1 MLRWRLLLGTGLAVL
16 LVGLGWLDH
25 VAAGPA
31 PGIWLVPAVVFF
43 AGMATR
49 EFLALLAGAGIRPCA
64 WAVYVGNLLVL
75 ASPWGPLLHRWVLG
89 RCGRQGACATA
100 TGDASGDWV
109 LLALAAA
116 VILALV
122 GEMQRYE
129 KPGGATANLGGAVL
143 AIVYVGVLLS
153 FAVRLRL
160 AWGIGALASL
170 LIVAK
175 CGDSGAYFVGRLV
188 GRHKMSPILSP
199 KKTIEGA
206 GGAILFSLAASWATF
221 EWLVPATTGA
231 LQAGTACGQRG
242 WGWIAFGLAVGIAGI
257 VGDLAESLVKRD
269 TGAKDSGGWLPGLG
283 GVLDLMDSVFLAG
296 PVVYGFWAIGLVGA
310 SPLR

>member
-1 MLRWRLLLGTGLAVL
+1 MLRWRLLLGTGLAIL

-25 VAAGPA
+25 GAAGPA

-49 EFLALLAGAGIRPCA
+49 ELLALLVGAGIRPCA

-75 ASPWGPLLHRWVLG
+75 ASPWGPLLHRWVMG
-89 RCGRQGACATA
+89 RCVPEEECAA
-100 TGDASGDWV
+100 TTGGASGEWV

-116 VILALV
+116 VLLV
-122 GEMQRYE
+122 FLGEMQRYA
-129 KPGGATANLGGAVL
+129 KPGGATINLAGAVL
-143 AIVYVGVLLS
+143 AVVYVGVLLS

-160 AWGIGALASL
+160 MWGIGALASL

-175 CGDSGAYFVGRLV
+175 CGDSGAYFLGRLA

-206 GGAILFSLAASWATF
+206 VGAIVFSVAASWATF
-221 EWLVPATTGA
+221 EWLVPAATEA
-231 LQAGTACGQRG
+231 LRAGTAHGQSA
-242 WGWIAFGLAVGIAGI
+242 WGTIGFGLAVGVAGI
-257 VGDLAESLVKRD
+257 VGDLAESLLKRD
-269 TGAKDSGGWLPGLG
+269 TGMKDSGGWLPGLG

-296 PVVYGFWAIGLVGA
+296 PVVYGFWASGLVGG
-310 SPLR
+310 